1 MSHLPYQAPPPPKS
15 RRTLWIVLGLLG
27 AVTLLGCFGGCAVLV
42 VSAAD
47 SPAQRASAPPASAPT
62 GQIAAKVGQTITVLP
77 RHLDEDCEVR
87 YSLSNVRR
95 VKPTLAA
102 PENGMYVSA
111 TLSVK
116 VIKGTEWA
124 SDSDLSFVT
133 AGGTVYHTTYAGF
146 ENEFEPVEL
155 REGQRKVG
163 LVVFDVPTDALS
175 GGRIQLNS
183 LFDDEPYGY
192 WTL

>member
-1 MSHLPYQAPPPPKS
+1 MSTYYAPPPPRS
-15 RRTLWIVLGLLG
+15 RTVLWIVLGVLG
-27 AVTLLGCFGGCAVLV
+27 AVLLLGCFGGCAVLV
-42 VSAAD
+42 VAAAD
-47 SPAQRASAPPASAPT
+47 SPAPRASSSPASAPT
-62 GQIAAKVGQTITVLP
+62 GQVAAKVGQTITVLP

-87 YSLSNVRR
+87 YSLSDVRR
-95 VKPTLAA
+95 VKPTLVA

-116 VIKGTEWA
+116 VVKGTEWA

-133 AGGTVYHTTYAGF
+133 ADGTVYHTTYAGF
-146 ENEFEPVEL
+146 DNEFEPVEL

-163 LVVFDVPTDALS
+163 LVVFDVPTGALS
-175 GGRIQLNS
+175 GGKIQLSS